1 MLNPWKK
8 PMDSGPQNAQK
19 FEWSGRYSKYD
30 KQFSEFEKSNAGVY
44 KLKAGEFLMTID
56 DFKDA
61 FKHYTVTYL
70 HDDWNNSF
78 IEKRQ
83 AVNRK
88 NYRFNFTI
96 SAEDVGLFAEPT
108 PVARPEPAAP
118 AKDEPEPAHNEH

>member
-1 MLNPWKK
+1 M
-8 PMDSGPQNAQK
+8 MS
-19 FEWSGRYSKYD
+19 
-30 KQFSEFEKSNAGVY
+30 V
-44 KLKAGEFLMTID
+44 D
-56 DFKDA
+56 DFKEA

-96 SAEDVGLFAEPT
+96 TDEDLGIAPPPAPT
-108 PVARPEPAAP
+108 PAAVPAPAEAAAP
-118 AKDEPEPAHNEH
+118 QEEAVVPPPA